1 MVDFKPIHGGCIC
14 GEIKYTINAKPLFT
28 QVCHCRDCKKLTG
41 SSYVMNTSIFDNSL
55 NIIGDLSKGELIAG
69 SGKKCTHY
77 FCKKCGVYI
86 YADYEFAIGRLTV
99 RTKTFSNPE
108 LFPPQAHI
116 FVKNKDPWI
125 NIENSNICHDEMYD
139 PKIAWPKDSIER
151 YKKYLETNSK

>member
-1 MVDFKPIHGGCIC
+1 MIDFKPIMGGCIC
-14 GEIKYTINAKPLFT
+14 GCIKYTINAKPLFT
-28 QVCHCRDCKKLTG
+28 QVCHCLDCKKLTG

-55 NIIGDLSKGELIAG
+55 DIRGELLKGELIAG

-99 RTKTFSNPE
+99 RTKTLSNPE

-116 FVKNKDPWI
+116 FVKDKDPWI
-125 NIENSNICHDEMYD
+125 EIPDKSICHDKMYD
-139 PKIAWPKDSIER
+139 REKTWPKESLNRIR
-151 YKKYLETNSK
+151 